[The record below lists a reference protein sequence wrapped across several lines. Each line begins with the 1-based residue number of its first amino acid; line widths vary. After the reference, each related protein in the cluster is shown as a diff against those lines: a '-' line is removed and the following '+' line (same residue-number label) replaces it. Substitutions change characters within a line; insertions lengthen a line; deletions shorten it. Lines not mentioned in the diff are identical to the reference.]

1 MDGKYKSAQKIAV
14 SGNFD
19 EVVIDAYPFMLTGF
33 ERIIAQGN
41 PVTIYI
47 EGDGL
52 AWRSKTQPSQNPT
65 PDNPIALKLAR
76 HDNSANVIY
85 LARPCQYTGRT
96 DGQAC
101 DQSYWMGSRY
111 APEVLSAYNDA
122 LNQIRRK
129 TGASGFHLVGFSG
142 GATVAALLTGQ
153 RDDILTLRSVAGN
166 LDHRA
171 HSELHNVSYLNNSLN
186 PPQYAEKLAGIP
198 QVHFIGGHDKIVP
211 KAIYDRYSAALPHQ
225 QCTRYHIVEN
235 AEHNK
240 GWAEFWQVGQMIEP
254 YCTRDQ
260 VLNQNG
266 NGSVQP

>member
-1 MDGKYKSAQKIAV
+1 LGGRHDAAYRIAEH
-14 SGNFD
+14 GNLQ
-19 EVVIDAYPFMLTGF
+19 EINIATNPFLLRGY
-33 ERIIAQGN
+33 ERIAMRGEA
-41 PVTIYI
+41 VTIYI

-52 AWRSKTQPSQNPT
+52 SWLSKSQPSRNPT
-65 PDNPIALKLAR
+65 PDNPIALKLAQQD
-76 HDNSANVIY
+76 HSTNVIY

-122 LNQIRRK
+122 LNQIRSK

-142 GATVAALLTGQ
+142 GATVAALLAGQ

-171 HSELHNVSYLNNSLN
+171 HSEVHNVSYLRNSLN
-186 PPQYAEKLAGIP
+186 PPQYAEKLAEIP

-211 KAIYDRYSAALPHQ
+211 KAVYDRYSAALPHQ
-225 QCTRYHIVEN
+225 HCTRYHIAEN
-235 AEHNK
+235 ADHNK
-240 GWAEFWQVGQMIEP
+240 GWSEFWQVGQMIEP
-254 YCTRDQ
+254 RCLRE
-260 VLNQNG
+260 NG
-266 NGSVQP
+266 QS